1 MSVRISSLQHSVAVV
16 GAVLFTYA
24 IVLFSAP
31 SVPFA

>member
-1 MSVRISSLQHSVAVV
+1 MSIRISSLQHSVAIV

-31 SVPFA
+31 VVPLA

>member
-1 MSVRISSLQHSVAVV
+1 MSVRISSLQHSVAIV

-31 SVPFA
+31 VVPIA